1 MIRLFFFLVGQKVRK
16 LKSNCTKYNHRGY
29 KIEIKVQSQIV
40 PPLDVWIKFL
50 ETKYWHVL
58 QLKLWMMTKKAR
70 IFESCFGSNKIWTFK
85 EIKNKNG
92 LLFAQT
98 LYLKNV
104 NVSLNFFMKNSQF
117 FPTVSTT
124 YIHKKRTNNL
134 YKALIQHPSKKL
146 QTYRILTDFES
157 WSFLDCL
164 IRLFRPPYVKTF
176 SVQFFFSWKTF
187 IFWQTYM
194 KCEEVN
200 KTKSEMDKKKYIV

>member
-1 MIRLFFFLVGQKVRK
+1 MDIQRDQKR
-16 LKSNCTKYNHRGY
+16 
-29 KIEIKVQSQIV
+29 
-40 PPLDVWIKFL
+40 
-50 ETKYWHVL
+50 
-58 QLKLWMMTKKAR
+58 
-70 IFESCFGSNKIWTFK
+70 
-85 EIKNKNG
+85 NG

-98 LYLKNV
+98 LCLKNV

-176 SVQFFFSWKTF
+176 SVQFFFFVKNLHFLTDIYEMWRSKQNQKRNGQKEIHTSIAERENNVPATSISFLFYEASMWKYF
-187 IFWQTYM
+187 IHDWL
-194 KCEEVN
+194 KV
-200 KTKSEMDKKKYIV
+200 KSNFCRK

>member
-1 MIRLFFFLVGQKVRK
+1 MYELNFLRQNIDMCF
-16 LKSNCTKYNHRGY
+16 SWSY
-29 KIEIKVQSQIV
+29 EWWQ
-40 PPLDVWIKFL
+40 
-50 ETKYWHVL
+50 
-58 QLKLWMMTKKAR
+58 KKAR

-85 EIKNKNG
+85 EIKNENG

-98 LYLKNV
+98 LCLKNV

-176 SVQFFFSWKTF
+176 SVQFFFSWKNLHFLTH
-187 IFWQTYM
+187 IYEMWRSKQNQA
-194 KCEEVN
+194 KW
-200 KTKSEMDKKKYIV
+200 TKRNT